1 MSGFCVL
8 GVSRQKLETIVSR
21 RVAALERRLKCP
33 PRPGSTERRTRKV
46 LAAIQANPPRE
57 IVSHEFSAPQ
67 FCCDFIELATR
78 HEFQFLAV
86 ARKGDRPN
94 GERPWVLYED

>member
-33 PRPGSTERRTRKV
+33 PPARVDRAAYQQGLGSHQGK
-46 LAAIQANPPRE
+46 AAAGGRLP
-57 IVSHEFSAPQ
+57 
-67 FCCDFIELATR
+67 
-78 HEFQFLAV
+78 
-86 ARKGDRPN
+86 
-94 GERPWVLYED
+94 